1 MNEKLIPL
9 ATVMERI
16 GHISVTTIWRERRA
30 KRFPEPVA
38 ISPNRK
44 AWRESD
50 IDSWIAS
57 KLSTPTSNAA

>member
-1 MNEKLIPL
+1 MTDKLIPL
-9 ATVMERI
+9 ATVIERI

-30 KRFPEPVA
+30 KRFPEPVS

-50 IDSWIAS
+50 IDSW
-57 KLSTPTSNAA
+57 LAAKFAGDKVA